1 MRIFTLVL
9 CAVCMAAPAVPADKT
24 ADRLDDAASLIS
36 EIMGTPDRSIPQ
48 DLFDKA
54 HCIVVVPGVKKAA
67 FGFGGK
73 WGRGYISCRNT
84 AGPGWSAPG
93 AVRMEGG
100 SVGFQ
105 IGVSSTDVI
114 LLVMNERGMNKL
126 LTSKFT
132 LGGDASV
139 AGGPVGRS
147 ASAQTDALI
156 TAEILSWSRSRGA
169 FAGVSLEGATLR
181 NDLDENQTMYG
192 KKLNNKDVVMGKLGV
207 PAAAQKLIGLLNKY
221 SMKKG

>member
-1 MRIFTLVL
+1 MRTFALAL
-9 CAVCMAAPAVPADKT
+9 CVIAAPAAFAADKT
-24 ADRLDDAASLIS
+24 ADRLNDAADLIA
-36 EIMGTPDRSIPQ
+36 EIMATPDRSIPQ

-54 HCIVVVPGVKKAA
+54 ECIVVVPGLKKAA

-73 WGRGYISCRNT
+73 YGRGFVSCRKEG
-84 AGPGWSAPG
+84 APGWGAPG

-100 SVGFQ
+100 SFGFQ

-114 LLVMNERGMNKL
+114 LLIMNDRGMKRL

-147 ASAQTDALI
+147 ASAQTDAML
-156 TAEILSWSRSRGA
+156 TAEILSWSRSRGV

-181 NDLDENQTMYG
+181 NDLDENQAMYG
-192 KKLNNKDVVMGKLGV
+192 KKMDNKQVLTGNLAV
-207 PAAAQKLIGLLNKY
+207 PASAQKFISALNKY

>member
-1 MRIFTLVL
+1 MRIFAVVF
-9 CAVCMAAPAVPADKT
+9 CASFLSLPVFADKT
-24 ADRLDDAASLIS
+24 SERLDESASLIS
-36 EIMGTPDRSIPQ
+36 EIMATPDRSIPQ
-48 DLFDKA
+48 ELFERA
-54 HCIVVVPGVKKAA
+54 QCVVVVPGVKKAA

-73 WGRGYISCRNT
+73 WGRGYVTCRNT
-84 AGPGWSAPG
+84 SGSGWGAPA

-114 LLVMNERGMNKL
+114 LLVMNERGMKRL

-132 LGGDASV
+132 LGGDASI

-147 ASAQTDALI
+147 ASAQTDAML

-181 NDLDENQTMYG
+181 SDEDENAVLYK
-192 KKLNNKDVVMGKLGV
+192 KKLTNREVLTGNLPV
-207 PAAAQKLIGLLNKY
+207 PEASKKFIQTLNKY

>member
-1 MRIFTLVL
+1 MRTLAL
-9 CAVCMAAPAVPADKT
+9 ALSIAFASTAVAAEKT
-24 ADRLDDAASLIS
+24 SARLDDAAALIG

-48 DLFDKA
+48 DLFDRA
-54 HCIVVVPGVKKAA
+54 QCIVVVPGMKKGA
-67 FGFGGK
+67 FGIGLKYGK
-73 WGRGYISCRNT
+73 GFVSCRNQG
-84 AGPGWSAPG
+84 APGWGAPG
-93 AVRMEGG
+93 SVRIEGG
-100 SVGFQ
+100 SFGFQ
-105 IGVSSTDVI
+105 IGGSSTDVI
-114 LLVMNERGMNKL
+114 LLVMNERGMKRL

-147 ASAQTDALI
+147 ASAQTDAML

-181 NDLDENQTMYG
+181 NDLDENENLYG
-192 KKLNNKDVVMGKLGV
+192 RKMDNKEVLTGGKAV
-207 PAAAQKLIGLLNKY
+207 PAIARKFISALNKY